1 MDDVLTP
8 GYQVDKE
15 VWLSQPA
22 LWMQVLCVHQGTEL
36 TEHEWR
42 LGPTSGLSEEDS

>member
-22 LWMQVLCVHQGTEL
+22 LWMQVLCHQGTEL